1 MILKTDTMEEM
12 NNNEDNNIEQ
22 HSSTFGFYAYYIDES
37 NNKQQISIK
46 DISETLGIDI
56 DNEVVNNNELSV
68 IERNIKIDELVG
80 QYIIE
85 KGIPSAEIIHTGIDK
100 EQEDNLI
107 RAYRKRYMET
117 YQTFEVS
124 LPWHRYTIQMLG
136 KDIELLKRIRN
147 IVLLALLYTTLSRI
161 FVIFNNGFVKLIAYI
176 ILFTLVYTYAKL
188 IIRVVALI
196 NDTFRQYKLWK

>member
-1 MILKTDTMEEM
+1 MTLKTDTMEEM
-12 NNNEDNNIEQ
+12 NNNKDNNIEQ
-22 HSSTFGFYAYYIDES
+22 HNSTFGFYAYYIDES

-85 KGIPSAEIIHTGIDK
+85 KGLPSAEIIHTGIDK

-107 RAYRKRYMET
+107 RAYIKRYMET

-124 LPWHRYTIQMLG
+124 LPWNKYTIQMLG
-136 KDIELLKRIRN
+136 KDIELLRSIRN
-147 IVLLALLYTTLSRI
+147 RVLLALLYTTLSRI
-161 FVIFNNGFVKLIAYI
+161 FGIFNNGFVKLIAYI
-176 ILFTLVYTYAKL
+176 ILFILVDTYVKL
-188 IIRVVALI
+188 IVRVVALI
-196 NDTFRQYKLWK
+196 KENFRQ

>member
-1 MILKTDTMEEM
+1 MEEM
-12 NNNEDNNIEQ
+12 NNNKDNNIEQ
-22 HSSTFGFYAYYIDES
+22 HSSTLGFYAYYIDES

-85 KGIPSAEIIHTGIDK
+85 KGLPSAEIIHTGIDK

-196 NDTFRQYKLWK
+196 NDTFRQYKLGK

>member
-1 MILKTDTMEEM
+1 MTLKTDTMEEM
-12 NNNEDNNIEQ
+12 NNNKDNNIEQ

-85 KGIPSAEIIHTGIDK
+85 KGLPSAEIIHTGIDK

-117 YQTFEVS
+117 YQTFEVE

-176 ILFTLVYTYAKL
+176 ILFTLVYTYVKL

-196 NDTFRQYKLWK
+196 NDNFRQ

>member
-1 MILKTDTMEEM
+1 MEEM
-12 NNNEDNNIEQ
+12 NNNKDNNIEQ

-124 LPWHRYTIQMLG
+124 LHWHRYTIQMLG

-196 NDTFRQYKLWK
+196 NDTFRQYKLGK

>member
-1 MILKTDTMEEM
+1 MEEM
-12 NNNEDNNIEQ
+12 NNNKDNNIEQ

-85 KGIPSAEIIHTGIDK
+85 KGLPSAEIIHTGIDK

-107 RAYRKRYMET
+107 RAYIKRYTET

-124 LPWHRYTIQMLG
+124 LPWNKYTIQMLG
-136 KDIELLKRIRN
+136 KDIELLRSIRN
-147 IVLLALLYTTLSRI
+147 RVLLALLYATLSRI
-161 FVIFNNGFVKLIAYI
+161 FGIFNNGFVKLIAYI
-176 ILFTLVYTYAKL
+176 ILFILVYTYVKL
-188 IIRVVALI
+188 IVRVVALI
-196 NDTFRQYKLWK
+196 KENFRQ

>member
-1 MILKTDTMEEM
+1 MTLKTDTMEEM
-12 NNNEDNNIEQ
+12 NNNKDNNIEQ

-85 KGIPSAEIIHTGIDK
+85 KGLPSAEIIHTGIDK

-196 NDTFRQYKLWK
+196 NDTFRQYKLGK

>member
-12 NNNEDNNIEQ
+12 NNNKDNNIEQ

-85 KGIPSAEIIHTGIDK
+85 KGLPSAEIIHTGIDK

-176 ILFTLVYTYAKL
+176 ILFTLVYTYVKL

-196 NDTFRQYKLWK
+196 NDNFRQ

>member
-1 MILKTDTMEEM
+1 MEEM
-12 NNNEDNNIEQ
+12 NNNKDNNIEQ

-85 KGIPSAEIIHTGIDK
+85 KGLPSAEIIHTGIDK

-107 RAYRKRYMET
+107 RAYRKTYMET
-117 YQTFEVS
+117 YQTFEVA

-176 ILFTLVYTYAKL
+176 ILFTLVYTYVKL

-196 NDTFRQYKLWK
+196 NDNFRQ

>member
-1 MILKTDTMEEM
+1 MEEM
-12 NNNEDNNIEQ
+12 NNNKDNNIEQ

-46 DISETLGIDI
+46 DISEILGIDI

-85 KGIPSAEIIHTGIDK
+85 KGLPSAEIIHTGIDK
-100 EQEDNLI
+100 EKEDNLI
-107 RAYRKRYMET
+107 RAYIKMYTET

-124 LPWHRYTIQMLG
+124 LPWNKYTIQMLG
-136 KDIELLKRIRN
+136 KDIELLRSIRN
-147 IVLLALLYTTLSRI
+147 RVLLALLYTTLSRI
-161 FVIFNNGFVKLIAYI
+161 FGIFNNGFVKLIAYI
-176 ILFTLVYTYAKL
+176 ILFILVYTYVKL
-188 IIRVVALI
+188 IVRVVALI
-196 NDTFRQYKLWK
+196 NENFRQ

>member
-1 MILKTDTMEEM
+1 MEEM
-12 NNNEDNNIEQ
+12 NNNKDNNIEQ

-85 KGIPSAEIIHTGIDK
+85 KGLPSAEIIHTGIDK

-196 NDTFRQYKLWK
+196 NDTFRQYKLGK

>member
-12 NNNEDNNIEQ
+12 NNNKDNNIEQ

-85 KGIPSAEIIHTGIDK
+85 KGLPSAEIIHTGIDK

-107 RAYRKRYMET
+107 RAYIKRYMET

-161 FVIFNNGFVKLIAYI
+161 FGIFNNGFVKLIAYI
-176 ILFTLVYTYAKL
+176 ILFILVYTYVKL
-188 IIRVVALI
+188 IVRVVALI
-196 NDTFRQYKLWK
+196 KENFRQ